1 LTGEQAAVAGPSEIG
16 FLIDRPSSA
25 SHIKRNFAG
34 ALAGCSEL
42 ALEAIEMTANESARG
57 APAATAAEP
66 TTVLPETASQLVELE
81 RLQQALVESDDR
93 AKNHWEQYLRAVAEL
108 DNVRKRAQRD
118 IEAANRY
125 GLEKFV
131 AELLPVRDSLELAVQ
146 NATRADAK
154 SLREGQEATLQLLA
168 RALEKLGV
176 TVIDPE
182 GEPFDP
188 ARHEAM
194 MTQESTT
201 AEPDSVLKVVQPGY
215 ELNGRLLRP
224 ARVIVARAPA

>member
-1 LTGEQAAVAGPSEIG
+1 M
-16 FLIDRPSSA
+16 SSNQPA
-25 SHIKRNFAG
+25 RGVPATAG
-34 ALAGCSEL
+34 A
-42 ALEAIEMTANESARG
+42 
-57 APAATAAEP
+57 EP
-66 TTVLPETASQLVELE
+66 STVLPDSGSQVDEVE
-81 RLQQALVESDDR
+81 RLQQALVEADQR
-93 AKNHWEQYLRAVAEL
+93 AKDHWEQYLRAAAEL

-131 AELLPVRDSLELAVQ
+131 AELLPVKDSLELAVQ
-146 NATRADAK
+146 NSGRADAK
-154 SLREGQEATLQLLA
+154 SLREGQEATLQLLS

-176 TVIDPE
+176 TVIDPV

-194 MTQESTT
+194 MAQESTT
-201 AEPDSVLKVVQPGY
+201 AEPNSVLQVVQPGY

-224 ARVIVARAPA
+224 ARVIVARAP